1 VTGSLRDLLR
11 DHWEALAAEP
21 VASSRAM
28 RVAALPVEGST
39 GPISVAVDSA
49 GVQRLLIPLA
59 PNESVASDADSALH
73 WRERGL
79 EDGKVFVRYADL
91 SCDRQDLTD
100 VFNGL
105 CADILV
111 AVEAAPSRPLKTVRT
126 VVARWRA
133 LFAAS
138 TVPLGAGR
146 LAGLFGELVV
156 LERLLR
162 SRGSASQL
170 WTGPSGHRHD
180 FAGVGRSL
188 EVKTSKATEGR
199 RVRIH
204 GLDQLEEPEGSGLD
218 LVWIRLEEGVGGRSV
233 PALVDDL
240 LQLADD
246 EHDLL
251 SRLAEVGYRSADRK
265 HYVDVRFR
273 VTEECWYEVD
283 VEFPRITAASFVSSV
298 PPVTD
303 LHYTIDLLVEPVP
316 ALGDADIEAHVA
328 AVTGGRM

>member
-1 VTGSLRDLLR
+1 MSGSLRDLLR

-21 VASSRAM
+21 IGSAKKM
-28 RVAALPVEGST
+28 RVAALPVKGST
-39 GPISVAVDSA
+39 GPISAAVDAS
-49 GVQRLLIPLA
+49 GVRRLLIPLA
-59 PNESVASDADSALH
+59 PNESVASAADSALH

-79 EDGKVFVRYADL
+79 EDAKVFVRYADL
-91 SCDRQDLTD
+91 SCDRPDLAD

-111 AVEAAPSRPLKTVRT
+111 AVEAAPSRPLKAART

-133 LFAAS
+133 LFAPGA
-138 TVPLGAGR
+138 VPLGADR

-162 SRGSASQL
+162 SHGGASHL

-180 FAGVGRSL
+180 FTGAARSI
-188 EVKTSKATEGR
+188 EVKTSTATEGR

-204 GLDQLEEPEGSGLD
+204 GLDQLEEPAGGCLD
-218 LVWIRLEEGVGGRSV
+218 LVWIRVEQSTGGRCV

-251 SRLAEVGYRSADRK
+251 SRLAEVGYRSADRG
-265 HYVDVRFR
+265 HYVDVLFR
-273 VTEECWYEVD
+273 VTEERWYEVGAG
-283 VEFPRITAASFVSSV
+283 FPRVTIASLV
-298 PPVTD
+298 PPAPPVID
-303 LHYTIDLLVEPVP
+303 VHYTIDLLADPVP

-328 AVTGGRM
+328 AATGVGQ